1 VFLPINDQ
9 HAGEQLDFVAEQPE
23 SNGARKKGRIQENTF
38 PEGHLVGDHPWLV
51 KQQSDRIIRCG
62 QGLSG
67 KADLDVGDGQSGLV
81 NHDCRDIVAAGC
93 ESHPPR
99 PVAGAAML
107 DALVEN
113 DITSQRQQKR

>member
-1 VFLPINDQ
+1 MFLPINDQ
-9 HAGEQLDFVAEQPE
+9 HAGQQLDFVTEE
-23 SNGARKKGRIQENTF
+23 LERNGARQKGRVHEDTF
-38 PEGHLVGDHPWLV
+38 PERHLVGHRPWLA
-51 KQQSDRIIRCG
+51 KQQSDRPICCG

-67 KADLDVGDGQSGLV
+67 KADLDVGDGQPGLV

-107 DALVEN
+107 DALVEY
-113 DITSQRQQKR
+113 DVASQRKQEC